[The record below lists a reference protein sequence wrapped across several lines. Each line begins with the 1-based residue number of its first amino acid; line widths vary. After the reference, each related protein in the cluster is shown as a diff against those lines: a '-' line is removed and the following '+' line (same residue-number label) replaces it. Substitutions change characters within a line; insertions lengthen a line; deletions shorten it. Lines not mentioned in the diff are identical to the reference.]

1 MRLHAVCS
9 KHPIARIPCGVKVNY
24 KIKGSVFNA
33 CESGGRESGGR
44 ESRATDFG
52 AGEALSGGRQSRGR
66 ESGGRESGGRESRA
80 TDFGAD
86 EALACPLEKI

>member
-44 ESRATDFG
+44 GSRATDFG
-52 AGEALSGGRQSRGR
+52 AGEPLSGGRQS
-66 ESGGRESGGRESRA
+66 GGFGGFYINTIIKKKKLLWGLIA
-80 TDFGAD
+80 
-86 EALACPLEKI
+86 